1 MDDNAHGTHCA
12 GTIGGVGN
20 NGRGVVGVAHQVSI
34 MACKFLDHEG
44 SGSTSDAIACLE

>member
-20 NGRGVVGVAHQVSI
+20 NGRGVVGVAHKVSI
-34 MACKFLDHEG
+34 MACKFLGLSRERLHFRRH
-44 SGSTSDAIACLE
+44 LMP